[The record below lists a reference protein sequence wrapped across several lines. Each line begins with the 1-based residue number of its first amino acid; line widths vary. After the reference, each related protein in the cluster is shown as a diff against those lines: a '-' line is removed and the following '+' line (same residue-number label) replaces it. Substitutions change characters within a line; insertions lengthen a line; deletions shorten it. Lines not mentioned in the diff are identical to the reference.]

1 MGSSNASS
9 YMKICLY
16 TTVALLAFAG
26 NSVLCRLALGEN
38 TIDAASFTAIRLFS
52 GIVFL
57 AIILKVTTAG
67 ETVSSK
73 GSWTASLMLFIYAIT
88 FSFAYISL
96 ETGTGALILFGSV
109 QITMI
114 LTGLSLGNRLH
125 IVEWLGVLIAF
136 TGFVYLLMPGL
147 GAPSLQ
153 GFVLMSVAG
162 IAWGYY
168 TLAGKGSKNPL
179 RDTAYNFYRTLPLV
193 FILIALT
200 FQHAALS
207 QKGVVLAVL
216 SGGIASGVGYT
227 IWYMA
232 LRGLSGTQAAVVQL
246 LVPVIAAMGG
256 VLFTNEIFSLRMAL
270 SALLILGGIL
280 VVVLGK
286 HYFDQA
292 VTRQTE
298 QAKARDT

>member
-1 MGSSNASS
+1 
-9 YMKICLY
+9 MKTLLY
-16 TTVALLAFAG
+16 TTIALLAFAG

-38 TIDAASFTAIRLFS
+38 TIDAATFTAIRLFS

-57 AIILKVTTAG
+57 AIILKATTVG
-67 ETVSSK
+67 ETAPSK
-73 GSWTASLMLFIYAIT
+73 GSWKASLMLFVYAIT

-114 LTGLSLGNRLH
+114 LTGLYLGNKLH
-125 IVEWLGVLIAF
+125 IFEWLGVLIAF
-136 TGFVYLLMPGL
+136 AGFAYLIMPGL

-153 GFVLMSVAG
+153 GFLLMTVAG
-162 IAWGYY
+162 MAWGFY
-168 TLAGKGSKNPL
+168 TLAGKGSENPL
-179 RDTAYNFYRTLPLV
+179 SDTAYNFYRTLPLV
-193 FILIALT
+193 LILIAST

-232 LRGLSGTQAAVVQL
+232 LRGLSWTQAAVVQL
-246 LVPVIAAMGG
+246 LVPLIAAMGG
-256 VLFTNEIFSLRMAL
+256 VLFANEVFSLRMAL

-280 VVVLGK
+280 AVVLGK
-286 HYFDQA
+286 HFFVQP
-292 VTRQTE
+292 VTRQT
-298 QAKARDT
+298 

>member
-1 MGSSNASS
+1 
-9 YMKICLY
+9 MKIFLY
-16 TTVALLAFAG
+16 TTIALLAFAG
-26 NSVLCRLALGEN
+26 NSVLCRFALGEN

-114 LTGLSLGNRLH
+114 LTGLYLGNRLH

-232 LRGLSGTQAAVVQL
+232 LRGLTGTQAAVVQL

-292 VTRQTE
+292 VTRQT
-298 QAKARDT
+298 